1 MLLCMHYLYESF
13 TRLKNLQLK
22 LEKELEILRKRE
34 AREAEGKGNRE
45 RTDLEVN
52 QVMNSFNNAFLDLA
66 MVVEE
71 SKEIKSGDVSP
82 LIALQVLMPIIKKR
96 LENVQTVEELY
107 EIVKMMTNPLEPWIE
122 QKRYDRISYYDYSR
136 NVRYLWGNANCN
148 EDAFAYDVLQKVISA
163 VKWRYDKVNVFD
175 MYCRNSNIADQL
187 CKNNRNVDVYGLD
200 SGKNISRF
208 GDNRYRR
215 LIYGNLKGCAITNV
229 CFDMII
235 CSPVITI
242 NRELKNGAYVKT
254 ERELLFKAVDYLRSE
269 GWLFFVIPYYRFYT
283 EICIHLLK
291 NYQNFQVFTDNRFN
305 GTVYVICQKRAVS
318 IPTED
323 IDMSLYARFRNMPFN
338 YATLD
343 ITPDLADIKLP
354 DKTIEIKRFRG
365 SELNEAELVELH
377 NNSKCTATFWNDQK
391 VEKLGEAKARP
402 LLPFNIGQL
411 GLILTSG
418 CLDGVVEEGNGF
430 CHAVKGRVVKKTDTV
445 ENIDSRTHQVQ
456 VVNTTNN
463 RVEISAFIPDGTY
476 KCLA

>member
-1 MLLCMHYLYESF
+1 MHYLYESF

-136 NVRYLWGNANCN
+136 NVRYLWGNTNCN
-148 EDAFAYDVLQKVISA
+148 EDAFACDVLQKVISA

-208 GDNRYRR
+208 GDNHYRR

-463 RVEISAFIPDGTY
+463 RVEISAFLPDGTY

>member
-1 MLLCMHYLYESF
+1 MHYLYESF

-377 NNSKCTATFWNDQK
+377 NNSKCTATLWNDQK

-463 RVEISAFIPDGTY
+463 RVEISAFLPDGTY

>member
-1 MLLCMHYLYESF
+1 MHYLYESF

-463 RVEISAFIPDGTY
+463 RVEISAFLPDGTY